1 MATFI
6 VNHSGEWI
14 DHDGVKMNP
23 IGYQNVLFF
32 TIALYIL
39 ALLICLFLV
48 RPTDKALEAKK
59 AKQAAK

>member
-1 MATFI
+1 
-6 VNHSGEWI
+6 
-14 DHDGVKMNP
+14 VKMNP
-23 IGYQNVLFF
+23 IAYQNILFF
-32 TIALYIL
+32 AIALYIL